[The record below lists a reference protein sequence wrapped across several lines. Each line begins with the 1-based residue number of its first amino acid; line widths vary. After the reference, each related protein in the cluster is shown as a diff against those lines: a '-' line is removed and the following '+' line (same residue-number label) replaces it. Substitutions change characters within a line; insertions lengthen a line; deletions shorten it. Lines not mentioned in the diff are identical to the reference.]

1 LHAHPIAILLEFWNY
16 RIMESQTGRMTEL
29 LDRVRALEERV
40 DALEGATSSPDGSE
54 AAGSVGYRGEVNIG
68 DATYTYEWERPTAH
82 LTGANWD
89 ETMTNLAATA
99 HPVRGRILQHLLHHP
114 ASVAELVEAGI
125 VTSTG
130 TGYHHLSALQS
141 AGWIQKDSRGHHSI
155 RPKRVVALLAII
167 LAMEEA

>member
-1 LHAHPIAILLEFWNY
+1 
-16 RIMESQTGRMTEL
+16 MESQTGRMTEL

-54 AAGSVGYRGEVNIG
+54 ATGSVCYRGEVNIG
-68 DATYTYEWERPTAH
+68 GATYIYEWERPTGH
-82 LTGANWD
+82 LTDAPWD
-89 ETMTNLAATA
+89 EAMTYLAATA

>member
-1 LHAHPIAILLEFWNY
+1 MECERSVMETLL
-16 RIMESQTGRMTEL
+16 R
-29 LDRVRALEERV
+29 RVQVLEDRV
-40 DALEGATSSPDGSE
+40 DALEGTTPSPDGAG
-54 AAGSVGYRGEVNIG
+54 AAGSVGYRGEVNIA
-68 DATYTYEWERPTAH
+68 DATYAYEWERPTAH

-130 TGYHHLSALQS
+130 TGYHHLSALHS

>member
-1 LHAHPIAILLEFWNY
+1 MVE
-16 RIMESQTGRMTEL
+16 EL
-29 LDRVRALEERV
+29 LKRIQALEDRVDKLDGDTPPPATP
-40 DALEGATSSPDGSE
+40 GAGGFVS
-54 AAGSVGYRGEVNIG
+54 YRGEVNIG
-68 DATYTYEWERPTAH
+68 DATYTYEWERPTGH
-82 LTGANWD
+82 LTDAPW
-89 ETMTNLAATA
+89 EEAMTHLAATA

-114 ASVAELVEAGI
+114 ASVAELMEAGI

-130 TGYHHLSALQS
+130 TGYHHIAALQS